1 MRYRTPLLILLLFS
15 SYGGGGGGGGGE
27 GGELLES
34 WISSSYSSST
44 TIIYIYQKEEEKM
57 LRNGGGGAS
66 HRGVVTSTRSNPNTT
81 AADTDLSN
89 KPLKTSSALTD
100 GRSGVASKKR
110 SESVSTLAPRS
121 KETKLSVQSPPELSD
136 SESEETDLSS
146 SEGDDSSWISWFC
159 GLRGNELLCEVDE
172 EYIQDD
178 FNLCGLQGQVPY
190 YDYAL
195 DMILDNDSL
204 SGEVDGEEH
213 GEIESAAELLYGLI
227 HARYILTSKGLNAM
241 HEKYKRVDFG
251 RCPRVNCGGQPCL
264 PVGTSD
270 IPHDDSVKIYCPK
283 CEDLYFPR
291 CKYQSNMDGAYIGT
305 TFPHLYL
312 LTYPSTK
319 PAKPVQSYVPRVF
332 GFNIHK
338 SSR

>member
-291 CKYQSNMDGAYIGT
+291 CKYQSSI
-305 TFPHLYL
+305 L
-312 LTYPSTK
+312 LIYCPFRYGWCIYWH
-319 PAKPVQSYVPRVF
+319 YVPAFVSVDLPF
-332 GFNIHK
+332 HK
-338 SSR
+338 ARKTSSKLCT